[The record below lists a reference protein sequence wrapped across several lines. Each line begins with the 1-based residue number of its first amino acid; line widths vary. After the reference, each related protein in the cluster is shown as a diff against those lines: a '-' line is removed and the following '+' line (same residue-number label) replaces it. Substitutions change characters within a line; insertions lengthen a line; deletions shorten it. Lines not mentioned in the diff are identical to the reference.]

1 MKQHIISKN
10 EVGLDESGTG
20 TLFGRVYAGA
30 VIWPENL
37 ECDLI
42 NDSKKLNK
50 KKRINALEWI
60 KNNITHWSYGFA
72 EVSEID
78 DINILNASQLAM
90 QRAVEKLNIL
100 PDNLIID
107 GNRWTQREI
116 KGQLIPY
123 QCIVKGDSKVYSI
136 AAASII
142 AKEYHDE
149 HIREICTEEIDN
161 KYGLLKNM
169 GYSTKQHMEAI
180 MKYGITEYHRKTFS
194 PCNKMIK

>member
-1 MKQHIISKN
+1 MKKHIVSKN
-10 EVGLDESGTG
+10 EVGLDESGRG

-30 VIWPENL
+30 VIWPDNL

-42 NDSKKLNK
+42 NDSKKLNR
-50 KKRINALEWI
+50 KKREAALEWI
-60 KNNITHWSYGFA
+60 KDNITHWSYGYA
-72 EVSEID
+72 DVSEID
-78 DINILNASQLAM
+78 NINILNASQLAM
-90 QRAVEKLNIL
+90 QRAVENLQVL

-116 KGQLIPY
+116 KGKEIPF

-142 AKEYHDE
+142 AKEYHDK
-149 HIREICTEEIDN
+149 HIREVCTQEMQE
-161 KYGLLKNM
+161 KYGLLNNM

-180 MKYGITEYHRKTFS
+180 KKYGITEHHRKSFS
-194 PCNKMIK
+194 PCNKK

>member
-1 MKQHIISKN
+1 MKKHIVSKN
-10 EVGLDESGTG
+10 EVGLDESGRG

-30 VIWPENL
+30 VIWPDNL

-42 NDSKKLNK
+42 NDSKKLNR
-50 KKRINALEWI
+50 KKREAALEWI
-60 KNNITHWSYGFA
+60 KDNITHWSYGYA
-72 EVSEID
+72 DVSEID

-90 QRAVEKLNIL
+90 QRAVENLQVS

-116 KGQLIPY
+116 KGKEIPF

-142 AKEYHDE
+142 AKEYHDK
-149 HIREICTEEIDN
+149 HIREICTEDMQE
-161 KYGLLKNM
+161 KYGLLNNM

-180 MKYGITEYHRKTFS
+180 KKYGITEHHRQSFS
-194 PCNKMIK
+194 PCNKK

>member
-1 MKQHIISKN
+1 MKKHIVSKN
-10 EVGLDESGTG
+10 EVGLDESGRG

-30 VIWPENL
+30 VIWPDNL

-42 NDSKKLNK
+42 NDSKKLNR
-50 KKRINALEWI
+50 KKREAALEWI
-60 KNNITHWSYGFA
+60 KDNITHWSYGYA
-72 EVSEID
+72 DVSEID

-90 QRAVEKLNIL
+90 QRAVENLQVS

-116 KGQLIPY
+116 KGKEIPF

-142 AKEYHDE
+142 AKEYHDK
-149 HIREICTEEIDN
+149 HIREICTEDMQE
-161 KYGLLKNM
+161 KYGLLNNM

-180 MKYGITEYHRKTFS
+180 KKYGITEHHRQSFS
-194 PCNKMIK
+194 PCNKE

>member
-1 MKQHIISKN
+1 MKKHIVSKN
-10 EVGLDESGTG
+10 EVGLDESGRG

-30 VIWPENL
+30 VIWPDNL

-42 NDSKKLNK
+42 NDSKKLNR
-50 KKRINALEWI
+50 KKREAALEWI
-60 KNNITHWSYGFA
+60 KDNITHWSYGYA
-72 EVSEID
+72 DVYEID

-90 QRAVEKLNIL
+90 QRAVENLQVL

-116 KGQLIPY
+116 KGKEIPF

-142 AKEYHDE
+142 AKEYHDK
-149 HIREICTEEIDN
+149 HIREVCTQEMQE
-161 KYGLLKNM
+161 KYGLLNNM

-180 MKYGITEYHRKTFS
+180 KKYGITEHHRKSFS
-194 PCNKMIK
+194 LCNKK

>member
-1 MKQHIISKN
+1 MKKHIVSKN
-10 EVGLDESGTG
+10 EVGLDESGRG

-30 VIWPENL
+30 VIWPDNL

-42 NDSKKLNK
+42 NDSKKLNR
-50 KKRINALEWI
+50 KKREAALEWI
-60 KNNITHWSYGFA
+60 KNNITHWSYGYA
-72 EVSEID
+72 DASEID
-78 DINILNASQLAM
+78 NINILNASQLAM
-90 QRAVEKLNIL
+90 QRAVENLQVL

-116 KGQLIPY
+116 KGKEIPF

-142 AKEYHDE
+142 AKEYHDQ
-149 HIREICTEEIDN
+149 HIREVCTEDMQE
-161 KYGLLKNM
+161 KYGLLNNM

-180 MKYGITEYHRKTFS
+180 KKYGVTEHHRKSFS
-194 PCNKMIK
+194 PCNKK

>member
-1 MKQHIISKN
+1 MKKHIVSKN
-10 EVGLDESGTG
+10 EVGLDESGRG

-30 VIWPENL
+30 VIWPDNL

-42 NDSKKLNK
+42 NDSKKLNR
-50 KKRINALEWI
+50 KKREAALEWI
-60 KNNITHWSYGFA
+60 KDNITHWSYGYA
-72 EVSEID
+72 DVSEID
-78 DINILNASQLAM
+78 NINILNASQLAM
-90 QRAVEKLNIL
+90 QRAVENLQVL

-116 KGQLIPY
+116 KGKEIPF

-142 AKEYHDE
+142 AKEYHDQ
-149 HIREICTEEIDN
+149 HIREVCTEDMQE
-161 KYGLLKNM
+161 KYGLLNNM

-180 MKYGITEYHRKTFS
+180 KKYGVTEHHRKSFS
-194 PCNKMIK
+194 PCNKK